1 MRLQTP
7 AFALICCACAFT
19 VVPRL
24 LSAPPSDSEALIQ
37 ALKLSFSDESSS
49 VLFIEQA
56 GRKYRIDVGTRSIT
70 EVSGAETGTPFVNTA
85 FGQPAQPATPP
96 PGGQALFQANCARCH
111 GADGKGIQSIGTPN
125 FASVGVDQGRVAST
139 IRSGRPNKMPSFTG
153 RLSDAE
159 ITSISQYVASLGA
172 TGTTKADVKPGIY
185 KPGDDVLFSLPT
197 GRAPDAHGLYVNF
210 SHRFPYTPALSGS
223 DRGDVL
229 FGLDE
234 SALPS
239 LGLRYG
245 ITDKLSVDLFRSPT
259 FIGRPIQLQTAYSV
273 LTEQKSAPFNLT
285 VRVSV
290 EGQNDFRKNYTEDIE
305 GIFSRSLSH
314 RAQIYLVPTISFNDR
329 RVVQGGLTSNKIPD
343 YPGINAFSLGAGG
356 AFDIRPTV
364 AIVAEIIPTFIGA
377 DQLGIHRP
385 AFSFG
390 IQKKIYR
397 HAFTFGLT
405 NSPGATVSQRAGTD
419 ATFLGNPHGDVF
431 KQMFFGFD
439 LTRQI
444 H

>member
-1 MRLQTP
+1 
-7 AFALICCACAFT
+7 
-19 VVPRL
+19 
-24 LSAPPSDSEALIQ
+24 
-37 ALKLSFSDESSS
+37 
-49 VLFIEQA
+49 
-56 GRKYRIDVGTRSIT
+56 
-70 EVSGAETGTPFVNTA
+70 
-85 FGQPAQPATPP
+85 
-96 PGGQALFQANCARCH
+96 
-111 GADGKGIQSIGTPN
+111 
-125 FASVGVDQGRVAST
+125 
-139 IRSGRPNKMPSFTG
+139 
-153 RLSDAE
+153 
-159 ITSISQYVASLGA
+159 
-172 TGTTKADVKPGIY
+172 
-185 KPGDDVLFSLPT
+185 
-197 GRAPDAHGLYVNF
+197 
-210 SHRFPYTPALSGS
+210 
-223 DRGDVL
+223 
-229 FGLDE
+229 
-234 SALPS
+234 
-239 LGLRYG
+239 
-245 ITDKLSVDLFRSPT
+245 VDLFRSPT